1 MSSKNNDTLNMDEF
15 FIALKLISFAQN
27 GMPISLENITKNI
40 QSPLPKIQS
49 IDMNKTMPPKRIS

>member
-1 MSSKNNDTLNMDEF
+1 MDEF